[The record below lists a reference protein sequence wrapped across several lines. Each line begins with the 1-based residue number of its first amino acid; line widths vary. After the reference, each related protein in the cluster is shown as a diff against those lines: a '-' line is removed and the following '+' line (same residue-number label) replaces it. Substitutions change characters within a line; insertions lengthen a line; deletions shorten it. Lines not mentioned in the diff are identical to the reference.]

1 LFETGETEFVKM
13 QLQAAMKQKDKD
25 RVIGKTIR
33 LKELFFEKAGDMF
46 RFKNYP
52 KLFNNLEWANL
63 KLISFKKDELA
74 AGMLEFTVD
83 PIHAPLTQLP
93 KTKENPVYK
102 NGPKVFKNILGYMG
116 DRKYQ
121 APNILASELLT
132 LCLQQKELRDEV
144 YCQLIKQ
151 LTNNPKSDSRQKGWD
166 LMTLCLATFPPNS
179 EMENY
184 LEMFLR
190 TKASPPEKF
199 VNLFHETFYYGGKT
213 SAPSESEMTHIIQQG
228 EVKRN
233 EASLPRTEAIK
244 LAPPPPST
252 RGGRT
257 YGAPPRGP
265 PPGTAPSGPPP
276 EEPPAEPETKAPTKG
291 SPPTGPK
298 PGGDPG
304 RAAFASQLGA
314 SMGGRGGPPR
324 GGPPVGGRAP
334 ASGGPPRGGPAK
346 PKEPEIDQSIQWH
359 YIDTDNNQKGPSP
372 ASILRQEW
380 ASGKFDGSCIV
391 WNQDMTD
398 WAELDTIPTLKAY
411 VSWTG

>member
-1 LFETGETEFVKM
+1 
-13 QLQAAMKQKDKD
+13 
-25 RVIGKTIR
+25 
-33 LKELFFEKAGDMF
+33 MF

-74 AGMLEFTVD
+74 AGMLEFTHD

-93 KTKENPVYK
+93 KTKENNVYK

-151 LTNNPKSDSRQKGWD
+151 LTNNPKQESIQKGWD
-166 LMTLCLATFPPNS
+166 LMTLCLATFPPGS

-190 TKASPPEKF
+190 TKSKPAEKF
-199 VNLFHETFYYGGKT
+199 VNLFHETFYYGGR
-213 SAPSESEMTHIIQQG
+213 SQPPSESEMNQIITQG

-233 EASLPRTEAIK
+233 EASLPRADAIK
-244 LAPPPPST
+244 LAPPPPAT

-265 PPGTAPSGPPP
+265 PPGSSAPSGPPKGAPPP
-276 EEPPAEPETKAPTKG
+276 EDVPEAPVETKAPTKG

-298 PGGDPG
+298 PTGASPDPG

-314 SMGGRGGPPR
+314 TMGVRGGPPR
-324 GGPPVGGRAP
+324 GGPP
-334 ASGGPPRGGPAK
+334 RGGPAPTTAK
-346 PKEPEIDQSIQWH
+346 KEPDFDQSIQWH
-359 YIDTDNNQKGPSP
+359 YIDIENNQKGPSP
-372 ASILRQEW
+372 AAILRQEW
-380 ASGKFDGSCIV
+380 GGGKLDGTCIV
-391 WNQDMTD
+391 WNETMTD
-398 WAELDTIPTLKAY
+398 WQEVDTIPTLKAY
-411 VSWTG
+411 LAWTGQ